1 MSAQSKK
8 IFLTG
13 ATGGIGSHVSKTL
26 LDLGFEVAGLVRP
39 ESASKL
45 SKGVT
50 PLFGSLEDVE
60 SFSAAFL
67 ELRPDMVLHLGWIGV
82 DKTAKSDPSQIQNL
96 KATVDLLKLCTEA
109 GTKTFLGMGSE
120 AEYGPHHKKID
131 ESAATLPQTN
141 YAIAKLAAGLTA
153 HKICNDQVIQFVW
166 LRLFSSYGPGDRPGS
181 LMSLL
186 IKTLIDKK
194 TMPLSGCE
202 QVWDYVHVKDI
213 ARLIGIIAQNP
224 KEGGFFNLG
233 GGHAQPIKNV
243 ILQIAEAID
252 PNADLRFGE
261 IPYGKNQNMHLEADI
276 SKLKAVYGWEPQVS
290 LEDGLK
296 ETIAF
301 HRS

>member
-1 MSAQSKK
+1 MSAQEKK
-8 IFLTG
+8 VFLTG
-13 ATGGIGSHVSKTL
+13 ATGGIGSHVSRSL
-26 LDLGFEVAGLVRP
+26 LAAGFKVAALARP
-39 ESASKL
+39 ESTEKL
-45 SKGVT
+45 T
-50 PLFGSLEDVE
+50 PGLTPIEGSLTDVE
-60 SFSAAFL
+60 GFSKSFLDFQ
-67 ELRPDMVLHLGWIGV
+67 PDILLHLGWIGV
-82 DKTAKSDPSQIQNL
+82 DKTSKSDPSQIQNL
-96 KATVDLLKLCTEA
+96 KATVDLLTLCSQAKTQ
-109 GTKTFLGMGSE
+109 TFLGMGSE

-153 HKICNDQVIQFVW
+153 HKICKDHNMDFVW
-166 LRLFSSYGPGDRPGS
+166 LRLFSSYGPGDRSGS

-186 IKTLIDKK
+186 IKTLMDKK
-194 TMPLSGCE
+194 PMPLSGCE

-213 ARLIGIIAQNP
+213 ARLITQIAKDP

-243 ILQIAEAID
+243 ILQIAELMD
-252 PNADLRFGE
+252 PKADLRFGE

-301 HRS
+301 HQR